1 MAPAR
6 VALVVAAGR
15 GERAGGGV
23 PKQYRKLAGEP
34 VLRRTIRALLDRF
47 RAADIRV
54 VIDPSHR
61 ALYEAAVAG
70 LGLPE
75 PVAGGPTRRASVRA
89 GLEALAADPPR
100 EIWVHDAA
108 RPFVSV
114 ALLDRLAA
122 ALVAAPA
129 VVPVIPVA
137 DSLVRVEDG
146 RVGRYVPR
154 EGLARVQTPQAFRF
168 DLLLRAHRSAGDDTF
183 TDDASLVRAIGE
195 EVAVVAGEEENIK
208 LTNPEDFANAGRML
222 RAALQTRTGYG
233 YDVHAFAEG
242 RPLVLCGVRIP
253 HPRGLAGHSDADVGL
268 HALTDAVLATIAA
281 GDIGSHC
288 PPSDPRWRDADSALF
303 LRHALALLAEK
314 GGRLVHADLTIVC
327 EEPKI
332 GPHREAMRARLSELT
347 GLPPARI
354 SLKATTTEGLGF
366 TGRGEGIAATALVT
380 ATFAEECG

>member
-1 MAPAR
+1 VAPAR
-6 VALVVAAGR
+6 IALVVAAGR

-23 PKQYRKLAGEP
+23 PKQYRELAGEP
-34 VLRRTIRALLDRF
+34 VLRRTIRALMRRF

-61 ALYEAAVAG
+61 ALYEASVG
-70 LGLPE
+70 DLGLPE
-75 PVAGGPTRRASVRA
+75 PVAGGATRRDSVYA
-89 GLEALAADPPR
+89 GLVALEADPPG
-100 EIWVHDAA
+100 EVWVHDAA

-114 ALLDRLAA
+114 ALLDRLAQ
-122 ALVAAPA
+122 ALVLEPAAVP
-129 VVPVIPVA
+129 VVPVTDSVA
-137 DSLVRVEDG
+137 RLEDG
-146 RVGRYVPR
+146 RIGRYVPR
-154 EGLARVQTPQAFRF
+154 ERLARVQTPQAFRF
-168 DLLLRAHRSAGDDTF
+168 DLLLRAHRTAGDGSF
-183 TDDASLVRAIGE
+183 ADDASLVRAIGE
-195 EVAVVAGEEENIK
+195 QVAVVEGEEDNIK
-208 LTNPEDFANAGRML
+208 LTTAADFAKARRML
-222 RAALQTRTGYG
+222 ATGRQTRTGHG
-233 YDVHAFAEG
+233 FDVHAFAEG

-281 GDIGSHC
+281 GDIGSHF
-288 PPSDPRWRDADSALF
+288 PPSDARWRDADSTLF
-303 LRHALALLAEK
+303 LRHALALLAEN
-314 GGRLVHADLTIVC
+314 GGQLVHADLTIVC

-380 ATFAEECG
+380 ATFAEECA